1 MKERI
6 GIVCNVFGQAGGM
19 ERYALDMISYLIS
32 DGIEPVVFTKK
43 EEKTIREE
51 FPVEVHVCNMQ
62 LVPKIF
68 EEIYFSHW
76 LRTQLDTCELLG
88 VIGCCRNACS
98 DILICGGTHKGFCH
112 SMRRNKFKDRVISK
126 FEQYAFERAKIIVAH
141 SKLMKQE
148 LVSYY
153 GIDEKKVEVLYPPVD
168 DKRFRTIDPK
178 EKQTLREKLGME
190 DGRKY
195 FILPSSDHKR
205 KGVNLISR
213 IFERTNLPASLLVF
227 GKREKDV
234 TNVKYMGRTNEIEKY
249 YQAGDCTIL
258 ASEYE
263 PFGLVGVESVLCR
276 TPVLF
281 PKNIGC
287 TEVIKSP
294 GWLEFDLR
302 DERTLENA
310 IARIVNEKRHYFEPD
325 DVILYDYSTRNHF
338 STLINLLRQ
347 NKK

>member
-1 MKERI
+1 MTERI

-32 DGIEPVVFTKK
+32 DGIEPVIFTKK

-76 LRTQLDTCELLG
+76 LRTQLDACELLG

-98 DILICGGTHKGFCH
+98 DILICGGTHRGFCH

-141 SKLMKQE
+141 SKLMRQE

-153 GIDEKKVEVLYPPVD
+153 GIDEKKVEVLYPPVN
-168 DKRFRTIDPK
+168 DKRFRTVDPR
-178 EKQTLREKLGME
+178 ERNFLRERLGME

-205 KGVNLISR
+205 KGVHLISR
-213 IFERTNLPASLLVF
+213 IFERTSLPVSLLVF
-227 GKREKDV
+227 GKKEKDMI
-234 TNVKYMGRTNEIEKY
+234 NVKYMGRTNEIEKY

-263 PFGLVGVESVLCR
+263 PFGLVGVESVLCG
-276 TPVLF
+276 TSVLF

-294 GWLEFDLR
+294 AWIEFDLK

-310 IARIVNEKRHYFEPD
+310 IGRIVNGQKHNFEPSH
-325 DVILYDYSTRNHF
+325 VISYDYSTRNHF
-338 STLINLLRQ
+338 STLIDLLRQ